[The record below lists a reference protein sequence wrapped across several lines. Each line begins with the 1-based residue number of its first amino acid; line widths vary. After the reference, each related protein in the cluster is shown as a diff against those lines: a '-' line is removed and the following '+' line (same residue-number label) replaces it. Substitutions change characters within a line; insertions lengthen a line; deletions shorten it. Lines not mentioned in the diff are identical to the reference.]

1 MEGTVDMAYNR
12 NKIKPQKLALWIGI
26 ASMIM
31 FFGGL
36 TSAFIVRQAAGNW
49 LEFPMPN
56 QFYISTGLVILSSIT
71 IQLAYN
77 GYKKQNEKSY
87 KGFLIAA
94 FILSIAFMI
103 SQYVGWLNLYAMGV
117 DFKGNVSGSFTYLI
131 TGAHAMHVL
140 GGIAALLVA
149 VIHAFTLKFEY
160 KEFRKNRFELVVQYW
175 HFLGFLWLYL
185 FFFLLNTK

>member
-12 NKIKPQKLALWIGI
+12 SKINPKKLALWIGI
-26 ASMIM
+26 ASIIM

-77 GYKKQNEKSY
+77 GYKKQNNPNSSRKS
-87 KGFLIAA
+87 
-94 FILSIAFMI
+94 
-103 SQYVGWLNLYAMGV
+103 N
-117 DFKGNVSGSFTYLI
+117 GS
-131 TGAHAMHVL
+131 HAQD
-140 GGIAALLVA
+140 
-149 VIHAFTLKFEY
+149 K
-160 KEFRKNRFELVVQYW
+160 
-175 HFLGFLWLYL
+175 
-185 FFFLLNTK
+185 